1 MYTKEEVIAFYQE
14 HPDQL
19 ERLPEDWQEDF
30 RMVVDG
36 VTFKEICKIRGRTG
50 SRIRERL
57 KQAAHE
63 ANRRVNG
70 RNWWDRLDVTERAK
84 NAIANEQDGRPEYA
98 TKEAF
103 IDYIST
109 AAGQAAMLRVPNMG
123 KKSLNDLLDTLGI
136 ERSRQRVV
144 RCPSCGAIQR
154 LSAKAVEESI
164 NG

>member
-1 MYTKEEVIAFYQE
+1 MNTKEKVIAFYRE

-19 ERLPEDWQEDF
+19 EKLPKDWQEDF
-30 RMVVDG
+30 QMMVDG
-36 VTFKEICKIRGRTG
+36 VPFTEIGRIRGRTG

-57 KQAAHE
+57 SHAARV

-70 RNWWDRLDVTERAK
+70 RNWWDRLDVVERAK
-84 NAIANEQDGRPEYA
+84 NAIAHAQNGRPEYA

-109 AAGQAAMLRVPNMG
+109 AAGQAWMLKIPNMG
-123 KKSLNDLLDTLGI
+123 KKSLNDLLDALGV
-136 ERSRQRVV
+136 ERSKGRVV

-154 LSAKAVEESI
+154 LSAKAVEEAS

>member
-1 MYTKEEVIAFYQE
+1 MNTKEKVIAFYKE
-14 HPDQL
+14 YPDQL
-19 ERLPEDWQEDF
+19 ERLPKDWQEDF
-30 RMVVDG
+30 QMMVDG
-36 VTFKEICKIRGRTG
+36 VTFREIGRIRGRTG
-50 SRIRERL
+50 SRIQERL
-57 KQAAHE
+57 RQAARA
-63 ANRRVNG
+63 ANRLVNG

-109 AAGQAAMLRVPNMG
+109 AAGQAEILKVPNMG
-123 KKSLNDLLDTLGI
+123 KKSLNDLLDALGV

-154 LSAKAVEESI
+154 LSARAVEEASD
-164 NG
+164 G

>member
-1 MYTKEEVIAFYQE
+1 MHTKEKVIAFYKE

-19 ERLPEDWQEDF
+19 ERLPEDWREDF
-30 RMVVDG
+30 QMMVDG
-36 VTFKEICKIRGRTG
+36 VPFTEIGRIRGRTG
-50 SRIRERL
+50 NRIQERL
-57 KQAAHE
+57 KQAARV

-70 RNWWDRLDVTERAK
+70 RNWWDRLDVTERTK
-84 NAIANEQDGRPEYA
+84 NAIAHAQNGRPEYA

-109 AAGQAAMLRVPNMG
+109 AAGQAEMLKVPNMG
-123 KKSLNDLLDTLGI
+123 KKSLNDLLDALGV
-136 ERSRQRVV
+136 ERSRQRVI
-144 RCPSCGAIQR
+144 RCPSCGAIQK